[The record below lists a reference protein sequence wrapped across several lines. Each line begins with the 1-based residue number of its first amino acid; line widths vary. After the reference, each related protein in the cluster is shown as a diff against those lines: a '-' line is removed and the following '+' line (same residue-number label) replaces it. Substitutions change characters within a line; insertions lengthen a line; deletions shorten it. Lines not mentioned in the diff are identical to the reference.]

1 MPTNFSNLLPLAL
14 IALIVLR
21 RAGREKT
28 VRVERLWV
36 TPLLSL
42 IAVAMTLGQEPVP
55 GIAAIAIMT
64 VGAVVG
70 VGSGYLRA
78 LHLEL
83 NIDDK
88 GKVTSKATPIGTYL
102 VAGFFLLRFALNYA
116 INGGWQPGPPRFVNP
131 IQNGGGGVLRLA
143 DSALLFSTAMMVS
156 KRAEMWKRARALV
169 KDRQPKGDVPG
180 PET

>member
-1 MPTNFSNLLPLAL
+1 MPTNFSNLVPLAL

-28 VRVERLWV
+28 VRVGRLWV
-36 TPLLSL
+36 TPVLSL

-55 GIAAIAIMT
+55 GITAIAIMT

-88 GKVTSKATPIGTYL
+88 GKVISKATPVGTYL
-102 VAGFFLLRFALNYA
+102 VAGFFLLRFGLNYA

-131 IQNGGGGVLRLA
+131 TQNGGGILRMA
-143 DSALLFSTAMMVS
+143 DSALLFSTAMMIS
-156 KRAEMWKRARALV
+156 QRAEMWKRARALV
-169 KDRQPKGDVPG
+169 KDRQSATG
-180 PET
+180 PSGPAA

>member
-1 MPTNFSNLLPLAL
+1 MPRNFFELLPLAL

-36 TPLLSL
+36 TPVLSL

-55 GIAAIAIMT
+55 GIAATAMMA

-83 NIDDK
+83 SIDDK
-88 GKVTSKATPIGTYL
+88 GKVISKATPIGTYL

-116 INGGWQPGPPRFVNP
+116 INGGWQPGPPRFINLT
-131 IQNGGGGVLRLA
+131 QNGGGVLRLA
-143 DSALLFSTAMMVS
+143 DSALLFSTAMMISQRV
-156 KRAEMWKRARALV
+156 EMWKRAQALV
-169 KDRQPKGDVPG
+169 IDRQPAEDQPD
-180 PET
+180 PAT